1 VARRAPSDVRPTKL
15 IITGAKGRMGQTLL
29 SCAER
34 SPEVQVIGQIDLGDD
49 LLGLVKETDAVI
61 DFSFHDVTG
70 QFASVCAEHRKA
82 LVIGTTGHSEAE
94 KSQISNWSAQIPIVW
109 ASNYSTGVNT
119 LFWLTRKAAE
129 ILGPNFDLE
138 IVEMHHRAKK
148 DAPSGT
154 ATTLAEILASVRKQ
168 QLSKVLRHG
177 RQGIIGERPAAE
189 IGMHSLRGGDVLGDH
204 TVVFAAHG
212 ERLEL
217 THRASSR
224 ETFAHGALRAAQWVV
239 QQKPGLYDMQ
249 DVLGL
254 K

>member
-1 VARRAPSDVRPTKL
+1 MKPTKL
-15 IITGAKGRMGQTLL
+15 IITGAKGRMGQTLVA
-29 SCAER
+29 CAEPN
-34 SPEVQVIGQIDLGDD
+34 PELQIVGQIDLGDD
-49 LLGLVKETDAVI
+49 LLPLIKEADVVV
-61 DFSFHDVTG
+61 DFSFHDATAR
-70 QFASVCAEHRKA
+70 FASICAEHKRA
-82 LVIGTTGHSEAE
+82 LVIGTTGHSDAE
-94 KSQISNWSAQIPIVW
+94 KSQISNLKSRIPMVW

-138 IVEMHHRAKK
+138 VVEMHHRTKK